1 MAPKGIS
8 NRTLLAKQKG
18 IKMGMNVS
26 VTYREEGKGSLLKYE
41 GIMADRRIGGT
52 DRESYIELK
61 NTILIGKE
69 NEVVAT
75 EGVKRFYD
83 AWIEDMDQAEKRL
96 PQEITTA
103 QAAAAARRTA
113 APPRPERS
121 SCGLD
126 CGGCGCLGMPGM
138 GGCGCGC
145 GCGPCGCAG
154 GCGCPCAGCGCGCG
168 CGCGGCG
175 CGGCGCGGCGGCG
188 CGGCCGGCGCGGC
201 PAGGMSPMMNPMMGG
216 GGMNPMMGMM
226 GGMNP
231 MMGMMNP
238 MGMAMGMAAM
248 MSAANGMKKDD
259 DEDSDEEEAP
269 EPQVEETKGFKVP
282 GVPEHLVL
290 PGLKGQT
297 ESQDVTKELLS
308 IDEGVRKVGTNSML

>member
-1 MAPKGIS
+1 
-8 NRTLLAKQKG
+8 
-18 IKMGMNVS
+18 
-26 VTYREEGKGSLLKYE
+26 
-41 GIMADRRIGGT
+41 
-52 DRESYIELK
+52 
-61 NTILIGKE
+61 
-69 NEVVAT
+69 
-75 EGVKRFYD
+75 
-83 AWIEDMDQAEKRL
+83 
-96 PQEITTA
+96 
-103 QAAAAARRTA
+103 
-113 APPRPERS
+113 
-121 SCGLD
+121 
-126 CGGCGCLGMPGM
+126 
-138 GGCGCGC
+138 
-145 GCGPCGCAG
+145 
-154 GCGCPCAGCGCGCG
+154 
-168 CGCGGCG
+168 
-175 CGGCGCGGCGGCG
+175 
-188 CGGCCGGCGCGGC
+188 
-201 PAGGMSPMMNPMMGG
+201 MSPMMNPMMGG

-308 IDEGVRKVGTNSML
+308 IDEGAHVSVRYTHPQLGNWAMGGPGGRVHTAP